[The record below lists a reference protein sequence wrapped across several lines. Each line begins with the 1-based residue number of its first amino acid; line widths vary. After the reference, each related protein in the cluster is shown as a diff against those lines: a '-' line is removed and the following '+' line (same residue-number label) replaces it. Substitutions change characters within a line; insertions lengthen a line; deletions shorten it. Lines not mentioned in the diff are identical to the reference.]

1 MNTPESLVEFHRRC
15 HQSFSKLLDHCGSLT
30 AEELH
35 RKLDGFGYP
44 TVQLQI
50 HHVIAAERYW
60 FGVLQGRMDVDEDED
75 QYPDIS
81 RLKRYRENIAVA
93 CERFLR
99 ESSSEELDVPREMTT
114 WGGKVKVLVPAHVII
129 RTQVHIFHH
138 QGQILAMCR
147 LLGKPAN
154 GFDYPIES

>member
-1 MNTPESLVEFHRRC
+1 MNGPESLVEFHRRC
-15 HQSFSKLLDHCGSLT
+15 HQSFSRLLDHGESLT
-30 AEELH
+30 EEELH
-35 RKLDGFGYP
+35 RKLEGFGYP

-60 FGVLQGRMDVDEDED
+60 LGVLQGRIDVDEDED

-81 RLKRYRENIAVA
+81 RLKRFREETAGE
-93 CERFLR
+93 CERYLR
-99 ESSSEELDVPREMTT
+99 GSSSAELSEPRELIT
-114 WGGKVKVLVPAHVII
+114 WGGQRKVLVPAHVMI

-154 GFDYPIES
+154 GFDYPMES